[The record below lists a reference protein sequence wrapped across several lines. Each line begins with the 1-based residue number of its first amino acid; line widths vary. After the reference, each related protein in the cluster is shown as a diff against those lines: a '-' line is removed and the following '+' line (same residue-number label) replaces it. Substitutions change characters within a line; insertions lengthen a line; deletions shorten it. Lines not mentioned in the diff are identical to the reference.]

1 VSNEPSRAYITTK
14 ILQRRYGR
22 LLKWKKPIVHN
33 IRGPYHPDVFD
44 GFAFDLALSI
54 QVCRET
60 LQDLTDGDFFERFD
74 LRGEVSNEAHIMSER
89 ITLAELK
96 AVFRQEPVWF
106 AGGFGV
112 EGREADVQHWARMQR
127 WSLDEAVALSIG
139 FEPCGDLLEGT
150 AGMPV
155 QSDVLAFYFKRR
167 ALIEDNFD
175 WGSVAAPSRNS
186 VPDLVRWFDKVEL
199 DMPEQLLAAADKYH
213 SLGIGKKSKLGR
225 AHGADDK
232 PLDPRERS
240 AMLKLIITMAVAGYR
255 YDPKAERSTIPSEIE
270 SDMNLLGIGINLE
283 TVRKHLKS
291 GSALLDD
298 EVLEDIGASGRI
310 KKD

>member
-1 VSNEPSRAYITTK
+1 MSNEPSRAYITTK

-22 LLKWKKPIVHN
+22 LLKWRKPVIHN

-54 QVCRET
+54 KLCKET
-60 LQDLTDGDFFERFD
+60 LQEMTDAEFFERFD
-74 LRGEVSNEAHIMSER
+74 LRGEVSNSAHTMSER
-89 ITLAELK
+89 LTLAELRV
-96 AVFRQEPVWF
+96 VFRQEPVWF

-127 WSLDEAVALSIG
+127 WSLGEAAALSIG
-139 FEPCGDLLEGT
+139 FEPCGDLLEG
-150 AGMPV
+150 AERMPV
-155 QSDVLAFYFKRR
+155 QSNVLAFYFKRR

-175 WGSVAAPSRNS
+175 WSSVAAPGRTS

-199 DMPEQLLAAADKYH
+199 DVPEQLLAAADKYH
-213 SLGIGKKSKLGR
+213 SLSIGKKSKLGR
-225 AHGADDK
+225 ADAADDK

-240 AMLKLIITMAVAGYR
+240 TMLKMIVTMAVAGYR
-255 YDPKAERSTIPSEIE
+255 YNPKAERSTIPSELE

-283 TVRKHLKS
+283 TIRKHLRS

-298 EVLEDIGASGRI
+298 AVLQEIGASGRI

>member
-1 VSNEPSRAYITTK
+1 MSNEPSRAYITTK

-22 LLKWKKPIVHN
+22 LLKWRKPVIHN

-54 QVCRET
+54 KVCKET
-60 LQDLTDGDFFERFD
+60 LQDMTDAEFFDRFD
-74 LRGEVSNEAHIMSER
+74 LRGEVSNSAHTMAER
-89 ITLAELK
+89 LTLAELK

-112 EGREADVQHWARMQR
+112 EGREADMQHWARMQR

-139 FEPCGDLLEGT
+139 FEPCGDLFAGSD
-150 AGMPV
+150 GMPV

-175 WGSVAAPSRNS
+175 WGSVAAPGRNR

-199 DMPEQLLAAADKYH
+199 DVPEQLLAAADKYH
-213 SLGIGKKSKLGR
+213 SLSIGKKSKLGR
-225 AHGADDK
+225 ADAADDK

-240 AMLKLIITMAVAGYR
+240 TMLKMIITMAVQGYR
-255 YDPKAERSTIPSEIE
+255 YNPKAERSTIPSEIE
-270 SDMNLLGIGINLE
+270 SDMNLLGVGINLE
-283 TVRKHLKS
+283 TIRKHLRS
-291 GSALLDD
+291 GSELLDD
-298 EVLEDIGASGRI
+298 EVLEDLGASGRI

>member
-1 VSNEPSRAYITTK
+1 MSNEPSRAYITTK

-22 LLKWKKPIVHN
+22 LLKWRKPVIHN

-54 QVCRET
+54 KVCKET
-60 LQDLTDGDFFERFD
+60 LQDMTDAEFFERFN
-74 LRGEVSNEAHIMSER
+74 LGGEVSNPAHIMSER

-112 EGREADVQHWARMQR
+112 EGREADMQHWARMQR

-139 FEPCGDLLEGT
+139 FEPCGDLLEGVE
-150 AGMPV
+150 GMPV
-155 QSDVLAFYFKRR
+155 QRDVLDFYFKRR

-175 WGSVAAPSRNS
+175 WGDVAAPCKNS
-186 VPDLVRWFDKVEL
+186 VPDLVRWFDQVEL
-199 DMPEQLLAAADKYH
+199 DVPEQLLAAADKYH
-213 SLGIGKKSKLGR
+213 ALGIGKKSKLGR
-225 AHGADDK
+225 SSAADDRA
-232 PLDPRERS
+232 LDPRERS
-240 AMLKLIITMAVAGYR
+240 SMLKMIITMAMEGYR
-255 YDPKAERSTIPSEIE
+255 YDPKAERSAIPSEIE
-270 SDMNLLGIGINLE
+270 SDMNLLGVGINLE
-283 TVRKHLKS
+283 TIRKYLKS
-291 GSALLDD
+291 GAELLDD
-298 EVLEDIGASGRI
+298 EILQDLEASGRL

>member
-1 VSNEPSRAYITTK
+1 MSNEPSRAYITTK

-22 LLKWKKPIVHN
+22 LLKWRKPVIHN

-54 QVCRET
+54 QVCKET
-60 LQDLTDGDFFERFD
+60 LQDMTDAEFFERFD
-74 LRGEVSNEAHIMSER
+74 LRGEVSNPAHTMAER
-89 ITLAELK
+89 LTLAELK

-112 EGREADVQHWARMQR
+112 EGREADMQHWARMQR

-139 FEPCGDLLEGT
+139 FEPCGDLLAGSD
-150 AGMPV
+150 GMPV
-155 QSDVLAFYFKRR
+155 QNDVLAFYLKRR

-175 WGSVAAPSRNS
+175 WGNLAEPRRNS
-186 VPDLVRWFDKVEL
+186 VPDVVRWYDQVEL
-199 DMPEQLLAAADKYH
+199 DVPEQLLAAADKYH
-213 SLGIGKKSKLGR
+213 ALGIGKKSKLGR
-225 AHGADDK
+225 ADAADDK

-240 AMLKLIITMAVAGYR
+240 TMLKMIITLAVRGYG
-255 YDPKAERSTIPSEIE
+255 YEPDAERSKTPTEIE
-270 SDMNLLGIGINLE
+270 SDMHLLGVGVHLE
-283 TVRKHLKS
+283 TIRKHLRS
-291 GSALLDD
+291 GAALLADD
-298 EVLEDIGASGRI
+298 VLEDIGAYTRI

>member
-14 ILQRRYGR
+14 VLQRRYGR
-22 LLKWKKPIVHN
+22 LLKWRKPVIHN

-54 QVCRET
+54 QVCKET
-60 LQDLTDGDFFERFD
+60 LQDMTDAEFFERFD
-74 LRGEVSNEAHIMSER
+74 LRGEVSDPEHTMSER
-89 ITLAELK
+89 LTLAELK
-96 AVFRQEPVWF
+96 VVFLQEPVWF

-112 EGREADVQHWARMQR
+112 EGREADAQHWARMQK

-139 FEPCGDLLEGT
+139 FEPCGDLLEG
-150 AGMPV
+150 ADGMPV
-155 QSDVLAFYFKRR
+155 QNDVLTYYNKRK

-175 WGSVAAPSRNS
+175 WGSAAAPHRNRVS
-186 VPDLVRWFDKVEL
+186 DLIRWFDQVEL
-199 DMPEQLLAAADKYH
+199 DVPEQLLAAADKYH
-213 SLGIGKKSKLGR
+213 ALGIGKKSKLGR
-225 AHGADDK
+225 SNAADEK

-240 AMLKLIITMAVAGYR
+240 TMLKLIIALAVNGYG

-270 SDMNLLGIGINLE
+270 SDMNLLGVGINLE
-283 TVRKHLKS
+283 TIRKHLSS

-298 EVLEDIGASGRI
+298 EVLEDIGASGRT

>member
-1 VSNEPSRAYITTK
+1 MSNEPSRAYITTK

-22 LLKWKKPIVHN
+22 LLKWRKPVIHN

-54 QVCRET
+54 KVCKET
-60 LQDLTDGDFFERFD
+60 LQDMTDAEFFERFD
-74 LRGEVSNEAHIMSER
+74 LRGEVSNPARTMAER
-89 ITLAELK
+89 LTLAELK
-96 AVFRQEPVWF
+96 MVFRQEPVWF

-112 EGREADVQHWARMQR
+112 EGREADVQHWARMQK

-139 FEPCGDLLEGT
+139 YEPCGDLLEGT
-150 AGMPV
+150 DGMPV
-155 QSDVLAFYFKRR
+155 QSDVLAFYLKRR

-175 WGSVAAPSRNS
+175 WGSVAVPSRNS
-186 VPDLVRWFDKVEL
+186 VPDLVRWFDKAEL
-199 DMPEQLLAAADKYH
+199 DVPEQLLAAADKYH
-213 SLGIGKKSKLGR
+213 ALGIGKKSKLGR
-225 AHGADDK
+225 PHAADNK

-240 AMLKLIITMAVAGYR
+240 TMLKLIIALAVNGYG

-283 TVRKHLKS
+283 TIRKHLRS